1 MQNKWHY
8 WTETV
13 EPSEHGEISELFNDL
28 EDWVD
33 WNSPPWFR
41 ANLHVFK
48 MYFQCIWCIFSM
60 YFQCICC
67 VFSMYLLCI
76 LNVFSMYLLCIFK
89 IEMYLYSGAL
99 KIGGAGVKRGR
110 QIEFMWFLSCWD
122 LGVDLLRGPL
132 GTSAPAYPDLCGLS
146 RHNVGFHIFYPSLN
160 MARLGY
166 KKET

>member
-1 MQNKWHY
+1 MWFENAHLFSFAFITRTSMEGAYAKQVTLLNWNCWTKWTRWNKVNFLNL
-8 WTETV
+8 TST
-13 EPSEHGEISELFNDL
+13 DM
-28 EDWVD
+28 EDWMD
-33 WNSPPWFR
+33 RNSPPWFR

-48 MYFQCIWCIFSM
+48 
-60 YFQCICC
+60 
-67 VFSMYLLCI
+67 
-76 LNVFSMYLLCIFK
+76 MYLLCIFK